1 MQKLGRVCRA
11 YGLTPSQYLRDHDL
25 EDFYLD
31 AMVTNEWERA
41 AAEQSMEELQK
52 AVAQIPKKSAETIQA
67 VLLTCLVRMSSK

>member
-31 AMVTNEWERA
+31 ALVANEWERA
-41 AAEQSMEELQK
+41 AGEQAMKDLQS
-52 AVAQIPKKSAETIQA
+52 AVATLPKKTAETIQA